1 MYLRLYL
8 NCKLIVENIY
18 VLFCQIS
25 MKKILFKKLLSDC
38 LVFFFISLFSTS
50 IIIWVFQAVNFL
62 DIIVEDGRD
71 YLVYIN
77 FSLLNFPKILTKV
90 IPFILFFSF
99 LYIIA
104 KYEIKNELI
113 IFWNFGVNKIEL
125 VNFFIKFS
133 ILIMIIQILLTALIV
148 PKTQDLAR
156 SFLRTSS
163 INFFENFIKPKV
175 FNATLKGL
183 TIYSD
188 SKDKNGNLK
197 EIYLKKGSVDNFQIT
212 YAKKG
217 GFKKIGNNTYL
228 ELYLGE
234 TISVVNDKITSFK
247 FSKSDFNLT
256 NFDDNTTTYK
266 KTQEV
271 ATIDLIKCYH
281 NLMNLNFLKIKKNFK
296 VENCRKDNINN
307 ILKELY
313 KRIIIPFYIPVIIL
327 ISLLLITKS
336 KENTNYFRHRFLI
349 FLMGLSAIIISEMT
363 IRFIDN
369 DFYKNIKIFI
379 IPIILIISLY
389 SLFLFKFKFIKY

>member
-1 MYLRLYL
+1 
-8 NCKLIVENIY
+8 
-18 VLFCQIS
+18 

-104 KYEIKNELI
+104 KYELKNELI

-163 INFFENFIKPKV
+163 INFFENFIKPRV
-175 FNATLKGL
+175 FNATLKSL

-197 EIYLKKGSVDNFQIT
+197 EIYLKKGTENNFQIT

-217 GFKKIGNNTYL
+217 SFKKIGNNTFL
-228 ELYLGE
+228 ELYIGE
-234 TISVVNDKITSFK
+234 TISVVNDKIASFK

-256 NFDDNTTTYK
+256 NFEDNTTTYK

-271 ATIDLIKCYH
+271 TTIDLIKCYH
-281 NLMNLNFLKIKKNFK
+281 SLMNFNFLKIKKNFE
-296 VENCRKDNINN
+296 VENCREDNISN

-313 KRIIIPFYIPVIIL
+313 KRIIIPLYIPVLIL

-336 KENTNYFRHRFLI
+336 KENTNYFIHRFLI
-349 FLMGLSAIIISEMT
+349 FLIGLSAIIISEMT

-379 IPIILIISLY
+379 IPVILIIGLY
-389 SLFLFKFKFIKY
+389 SLFLFKFKFIKH